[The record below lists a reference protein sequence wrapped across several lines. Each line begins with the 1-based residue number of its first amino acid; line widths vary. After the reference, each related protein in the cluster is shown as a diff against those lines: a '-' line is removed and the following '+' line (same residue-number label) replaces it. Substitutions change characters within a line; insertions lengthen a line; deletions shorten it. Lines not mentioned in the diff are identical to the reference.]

1 MPRTTVSPS
10 YRTSLKWGDAATNTS
25 IPISRTTRRPNVKRY
40 ILLYLAPSDGALVY
54 QARGCGLIHLGGRDV
69 VPTKATAAHPANCGK
84 LAADVW
90 GRQAVPCWVSCVCEG
105 QIENCFSL
113 PDGVARLFR
122 HQTRSM

>member
-54 QARGCGLIHLGGRDV
+54 QARELRLDPLGRPRCRSHEGNCSTSSQLRKACG
-69 VPTKATAAHPANCGK
+69 
-84 LAADVW
+84 
-90 GRQAVPCWVSCVCEG
+90 
-105 QIENCFSL
+105 
-113 PDGVARLFR
+113 
-122 HQTRSM
+122 